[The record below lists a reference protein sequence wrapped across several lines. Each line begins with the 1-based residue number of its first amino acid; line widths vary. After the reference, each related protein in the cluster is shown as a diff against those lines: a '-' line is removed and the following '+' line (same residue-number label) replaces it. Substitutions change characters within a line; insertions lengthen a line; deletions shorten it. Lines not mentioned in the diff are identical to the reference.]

1 MHWPSTLVVIGEYGM
16 ANTVSP
22 TPTRTSSSNALG
34 AMSPLR
40 GNRLLH
46 PTLWEWVSSYKR
58 VLRISVIAVVTLVLV
73 FWDRRSG
80 K

>member
-1 MHWPSTLVVIGEYGM
+1 VIDEDGM

-22 TPTRTSSSNALG
+22 TPTGTSSSNALG
-34 AMSPLR
+34 AMAPPR

-46 PTLWEWVSSYKR
+46 PALWEWVSSYKR

-73 FWDRRSG
+73 FWDRRTG

>member
-1 MHWPSTLVVIGEYGM
+1 VIDEDGM

-34 AMSPLR
+34 AMPPPR
-40 GNRLLH
+40 GKRLLH
-46 PTLWEWVSSYKR
+46 PALWESVSSYKR
-58 VLRISVIAVVTLVLV
+58 VLRIGVIALVTLVLV
-73 FWDRRSG
+73 FWDRRTG

>member
-1 MHWPSTLVVIGEYGM
+1 M

-46 PTLWEWVSSYKR
+46 LTLWEWVSFLQA
-58 VLRISVIAVVTLVLV
+58 VRISVIAVVTLVLV
-73 FWDRRSG
+73 FWDRRTG